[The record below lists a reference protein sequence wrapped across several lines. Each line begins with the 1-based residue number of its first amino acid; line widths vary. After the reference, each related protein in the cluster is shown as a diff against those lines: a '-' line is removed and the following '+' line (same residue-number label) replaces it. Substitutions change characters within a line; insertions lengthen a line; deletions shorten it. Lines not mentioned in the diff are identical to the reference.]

1 MNEETITRLHEQ
13 WQKTACQGMGDSL
26 IGEAEFLE
34 LAKETF
40 RLLSSLNSN
49 HSISNPV
56 ARILVLMQE
65 FAVYCWFSKNDPHL
79 RRWTI
84 VSNVLYDFLEGFE
97 QCGSVYPKL
106 KLGDEYNMDF
116 FNFDTNKLSD
126 IKINDEPP
134 F

>member
-1 MNEETITRLHEQ
+1 MNETTITSLHEQ

-65 FAVYCWFSKNDPHL
+65 FAVYCWFSENDPPL
-79 RRWTI
+79 RMWTI

>member
-1 MNEETITRLHEQ
+1 MNEETINRLHEQ
-13 WQKTACQGMGDSL
+13 WRKTACNGMGDSL
-26 IGEAEFLE
+26 MGEAEFLE

-40 RLLSSLNSN
+40 RLFSSLNSN
-49 HSISNPV
+49 QSISNPI

-65 FAVYCWFSKNDPHL
+65 FAVYCWFSENDPHL

-106 KLGDEYNMDF
+106 KLADEYNMDF
-116 FNFDTNKLSD
+116 FDFDTNKLSD